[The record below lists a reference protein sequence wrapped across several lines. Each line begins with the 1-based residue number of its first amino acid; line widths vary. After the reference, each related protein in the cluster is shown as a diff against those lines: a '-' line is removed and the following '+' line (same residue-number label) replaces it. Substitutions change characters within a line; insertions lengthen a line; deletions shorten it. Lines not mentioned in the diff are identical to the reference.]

1 MSQSNDKVEHC
12 PPTNDLSNRN
22 DMDKSAIYWFTI
34 PPLYKYVSLTNDG
47 NIYGITEKYEVY
59 YPSYTT
65 SEWIKVPKNQSIL
78 ENKMFKVPF
87 SLKYFYKNNGK
98 LYGINENGDIYYA
111 DYMNEQWS
119 LQSNKLDNNDMIIL
133 EEKYKIDSEKMKSN
147 IIKPIICNNEEKSS
161 HIKCKNEYYTSKTWD
176 KIPGKLKQ
184 VSLYNNVVC
193 GVSTDNNVYCADN
206 NNIDDP
212 NWFQIKGSFI
222 YVSLYSGGIYAIDKL
237 WNIYHAK
244 DYNNPIWVKEPL
256 KLKYD
261 IDILL
266 PPEKI

>member
-1 MSQSNDKVEHC
+1 MNQSNDKVEHC
-12 PPTNDLSNRN
+12 PPINDLSNRN

-34 PPLYKYVSLTNDG
+34 LPLYKYISLTNDG
-47 NIYGITEKYEVY
+47 DIYGITENYDIY

-65 SEWIKVPKNQSIL
+65 SEWIKVPKNQLIL

-87 SLKYFYKNNGK
+87 PLKYFYKNNGK
-98 LYGINENGDIYYA
+98 LYGVNENGDIYYA
-111 DYMNEQWS
+111 DYKNEQWS
-119 LQSNKLDNNDMIIL
+119 IQPNKLDKNDMNIL
-133 EEKYKIDSEKMKSN
+133 EEKYKLKSDMITSNIITPN
-147 IIKPIICNNEEKSS
+147 IIKPPHN
-161 HIKCKNEYYTSKTWD
+161 IKCKNEYYTSKIWD

-244 DYNNPIWVKEPL
+244 YYNNPVWVKEPL

-266 PPEKI
+266 PPKNI